1 MTTITARTL
10 AQTLPELSDADM
22 EITDG
27 SETEDLL
34 DEDNDTDDDEVDYI
48 ATTIDTLPAS
58 AKIIL
63 DAIKD
68 CKSLVKYVKKVRRLT
83 LSLANTVSFVLRSI
97 LRDR

>member
-68 CKSLVKYVKKVRRLT
+68 CKSL
-83 LSLANTVSFVLRSI
+83 
-97 LRDR
+97 